1 MKLEK
6 VVSRPRVG
14 LWVFIFILGLGLAAY
29 LATSYNVELVHNIG
43 WEQTPWGKIIVGA
56 IGFIGIIG
64 ALILFFARLL
74 REMRIN
80 QVQADFLDRISHEL
94 RTPLSSLTLLS
105 DLLRNRDHPLSP
117 EESGRLWASHDSE
130 LARLRTDVELLLQA
144 ARLRESRLR
153 VNLDRVDLES
163 WMKDRW
169 GSFQSLLGAESE
181 IVLTGDPFPRAVMI
195 DPDLFELILRNLF
208 DNARKFAMGRPRVEV
223 RRETVHSRFFFRT
236 TRWRISVVDQGLG
249 FTPGRER
256 ALFKRFSRLEG
267 EPEGKKGHSI
277 PGTGL
282 GLYLSASAAKAMGLM
297 LIGRSLGE
305 GRGAEF
311 VIEGYFA

>member
-1 MKLEK
+1 
-6 VVSRPRVG
+6 
-14 LWVFIFILGLGLAAY
+14 
-29 LATSYNVELVHNIG
+29 
-43 WEQTPWGKIIVGA
+43 
-56 IGFIGIIG
+56 
-64 ALILFFARLL
+64 LILFFARLL